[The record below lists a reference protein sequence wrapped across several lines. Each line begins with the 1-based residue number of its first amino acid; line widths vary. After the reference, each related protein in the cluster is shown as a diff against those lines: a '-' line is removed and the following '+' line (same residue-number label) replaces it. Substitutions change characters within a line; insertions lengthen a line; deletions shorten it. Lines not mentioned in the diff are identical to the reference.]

1 MDFMTLERERYSC
14 RSFSPEKVEQEK
26 LEKILQAGFYA
37 PTAVN
42 YQPQRVLVLRSEEA
56 IEKLRKCTP
65 CHYNCSTALIISY
78 DKTVSFKRGFDGKDS
93 GDIDA
98 SIVTTHMM
106 LQAYELGVCST
117 WLLFF
122 KPEQIKEEFNL
133 PENYEPSAILVLGY
147 PAEDAQVNEQHYKC
161 APAEA
166 LVKYDTY

>member
-1 MDFMTLERERYSC
+1 MTLARDRYSC
-14 RSFSPEKVEQEK
+14 RSFNDTKVEQEK
-26 LEKILQAGFYA
+26 LDKILQAGFYA

-42 YQPQRVLVLRSEEA
+42 LQPQRVLVLRSEQA

-65 CHYNCSTALIISY
+65 CHYNCSTALIVSY
-78 DKTVSFKRGFDGKDS
+78 DKTVSFKRSFDDKDS

-122 KPEQIKEEFNL
+122 KPDEVKKEFNL

-147 PAEDAQVNEQHYKC
+147 PADDAQINEKHYKC
-161 APAEA
+161 ADEQT
-166 LVKYDTY
+166 LVQYDTY